1 MLARAMVLT
10 PKALFVAGLPDVL
23 DERKLDANLNDPE
36 LRARAAAQS
45 EAWLG
50 RKGGMLVAVSPTD
63 GKTLATHELASPPD
77 FDGMAAAEGRLF
89 ISLNSGR
96 LVCLE

>member
-10 PKALFVAGLPDVL
+10 PKALFVAGLPDTL
-23 DERKLDANLNDPE
+23 EERKLDANLNDPD
-36 LRARAAAQS
+36 LRAKAAEQS

-50 RKGGMLVAVSPTD
+50 RRGGMLLAVSPAD
-63 GKTLATHELASPPD
+63 GKTLATHQLAAPPV
-77 FDGMAAAEGRLF
+77 FDGMAAAAGRLF
-89 ISLNSGR
+89 ISLQNGR